1 MGWINDS
8 KATEAAKRAK
18 KAFDDGDQVL
28 VYKFIEANTNSKAT
42 APMTG
47 VAPQIEAVES
57 AGWVLYNMA
66 AAEGKTMTGERIAL
80 ICLFRRRA

>member
-8 KATEAAKRAK
+8 KAVEAAKRAREAALK
-18 KAFDDGDQVL
+18 GDSVL

-47 VAPQIEAVES
+47 MADQIQAVES
-57 AGWVLYNMA
+57 EGWALANMA
-66 AAEGKTMTGERIAL
+66 AGEGKAMGGERIAL
-80 ICLFRRRA
+80 ICLFRRA